1 MCGIAGFY
9 GCPELKEAKILE
21 SMMAAI
27 AHRGPDAANCYLDPN
42 GVVALLH
49 TRLAVIDLE
58 NGNQPMASGDGRYV
72 LVFNGEIYNF
82 QALREELRAL
92 GHQFRTNSDTEVVL
106 NSYRQWGSEC
116 VTRLRGMFAFA
127 IFETAAQT
135 LFLARDRT
143 GMKPLYYYFRD
154 GRFIFGSELKA
165 ILTAPIVPRKIHFPA
180 LADYLM
186 LGYPLAPATMF
197 ADCLELPPGH
207 SLSLSK
213 TGLTTRQY
221 WKWSYDNGKSGL
233 KQQDVLAWIESELI
247 ATLREHLI
255 ADVPVGAFLSG
266 GIDSSLLVS
275 LIAKG
280 LNRSIRTFT
289 VRFDEQEYDES
300 PYARAVADFA
310 KTDHCEIRVESGSC
324 DFDLL
329 GRIVDQFDQPFA
341 DSSAIPTYLLCR
353 EVRRHVKVAISGD
366 GGDEMFGGYPRFQYA
381 RIAHALGR
389 APQWSLLCAER
400 CNEALRAVAPEAVRK
415 GRRLIRSARRRNSE
429 RLLCLSCYHYP
440 EDLEM
445 TLRPEVAAA
454 IGAYRPNLSE
464 DLQAS
469 PGAPEFVEATV
480 AKELPGDYLR
490 KVDVMSCAHGLEV
503 RLPFL
508 GDRILASAAH
518 IPASKNFS
526 WSGNKLLLRQLA
538 RKYLPAAVAKKPKWG
553 FGVPFDSL
561 LGLKGRQM
569 MRAELNGST
578 RLSTLLNR
586 AHMECLLDAFVQN
599 HWERHELSRWSLYQR
614 VYMFWSLHRWLEKW
628 QPTS

>member
-1 MCGIAGFY
+1 
-9 GCPELKEAKILE
+9 
-21 SMMAAI
+21 
-27 AHRGPDAANCYLDPN
+27 
-42 GVVALLH
+42 
-49 TRLAVIDLE
+49 
-58 NGNQPMASGDGRYV
+58 
-72 LVFNGEIYNF
+72 
-82 QALREELRAL
+82 
-92 GHQFRTNSDTEVVL
+92 
-106 NSYRQWGSEC
+106 
-116 VTRLRGMFAFA
+116 
-127 IFETAAQT
+127 
-135 LFLARDRT
+135 
-143 GMKPLYYYFRD
+143 
-154 GRFIFGSELKA
+154 
-165 ILTAPIVPRKIHFPA
+165 
-180 LADYLM
+180 
-186 LGYPLAPATMF
+186 MF

-310 KTDHCEIRVESGSC
+310 KTDHCEIGVESGSC
-324 DFDLL
+324 NFDLL

-381 RIAHALGR
+381 RIAQALGR

-400 CNEALRAVAPEAVRK
+400 CNEALRAMAPEAVRK

-464 DLQAS
+464 DLQES

-578 RLSTLLNR
+578 RLSSLLNR